1 MSGRF
6 IFRPALNVKVTT
18 DNLGTVSEYRPLEQI
33 IKSSQCR
40 SYNIRGLVNME
51 FLCTP
56 TRTEPNEVD
65 GVHPESQK

>member
-18 DNLGTVSEYRPLEQI
+18 DNLGTVSEYRPLDQL

-40 SYNIRGLVNME
+40 PFRFRSLVNVK

-56 TRTEPNEVD
+56 TGTEPNEVD
-65 GVHPESQK
+65 GVRPEGQL